1 MIVVGATGPA
11 GAPAAER
18 LGVASEHAVAAA
30 SRCNSRTISDYQNQ
44 IRGYD
49 AHPPRDNPGALNARL
64 GDIAH
69 ILEALNEEHGVL
81 DNICPS
87 DDDKAP
93 LFAELN
99 ATVAWALALQSDI
112 AAKLNPSCPLPPS
125 CSPRPCSHRPGW
137 RPPTVNDNNGT
148 VAKALLEM
156 IPKVQ
161 TRAAAVGLTLPAYAD
176 TSAYWRDQV
185 ADQARQAVAI
195 CPHAGAAPRDTDAV
209 TLSLAAARRWNS
221 QLKRRDPIARC
232 GAAGLGAHRE
242 LDRRIL

>member
-1 MIVVGATGPA
+1 MIVVGAMGPA

-18 LGVASEHAVAAA
+18 SGVVSAHAVAAA

-64 GDIAH
+64 GDIAD

-112 AAKLNPSCPLPPS
+112 AAKLNASCPPAAKSLPAAMLAQA
-125 CSPRPCSHRPGW
+125 W
-137 RPPTVNDNNGT
+137 LAIAATVNDNNGT
-148 VAKALLEM
+148 VAKALLEV

-195 CPHAGAAPRDTDAV
+195 CPTPVPPPATPTPSPYPSPPPFDGTR
-209 TLSLAAARRWNS
+209 
-221 QLKRRDPIARC
+221 
-232 GAAGLGAHRE
+232 G
-242 LDRRIL
+242 